1 VGGGDA
7 SGEQCLPGGAEPFD
21 AVELTPQVTSGA
33 PADRVWVQRRE
44 QLGELS
50 PDPNHCLVHAFDSN
64 ARL

>member
-50 PDPNHCLVHAFDSN
+50 PDPNH
-64 ARL
+64 